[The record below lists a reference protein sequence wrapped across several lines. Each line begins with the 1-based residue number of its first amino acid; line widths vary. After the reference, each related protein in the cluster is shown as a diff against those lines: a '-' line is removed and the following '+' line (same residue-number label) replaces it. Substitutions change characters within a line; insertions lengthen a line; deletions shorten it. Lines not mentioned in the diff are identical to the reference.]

1 MGRCVLEFERIQ
13 ILFKKSDNAHQDNDF
28 LFVNWFVGPNH
39 VHTDPIKLQNLA
51 GNPSLDVGDMLQ
63 PVKVE
68 VPCAD
73 GDLVTASF
81 LIVNLGSTDTS
92 DQVAAAAEI
101 GKQVSEKLTELYL
114 KAAEEVV
121 RNSGIPLSQV
131 FADGIDKVAPAIVDT
146 VGAAWDDVIVPLVD
160 DVIDLFRKIL
170 GVPNCNGDVLHDI
183 VVFKPSE
190 PVAPELWTAPTYTA
204 SAKSGCGTPAT
215 TSVTYARERIID
227 GLPDFGT
234 PPPPATE
241 IVPVRGGSMADWIA
255 VWVSDPDP
263 KSTTGGPDIVVSIEA
278 SRAAS
283 GSLAANITEHVDWRF
298 NAEFDGG
305 GDVLFPH
312 TRPVFK
318 FLGTIPASVRP
329 FYNPTL
335 TPGELTLR
343 TGTVGPVP
351 RGAGVPAATPHASLS
366 QLSQALGLTWQRSSL
381 SGGGVPLK
389 SLFTDPA
396 GGVATDLMDAV
407 DTITIPSQGVMLCLY
422 EIRQNGRTVA
432 HLLRYIRQE
441 NTLYTRAD
449 WLLAHQVLV

>member
-1 MGRCVLEFERIQ
+1 
-13 ILFKKSDNAHQDNDF
+13 
-28 LFVNWFVGPNH
+28 
-39 VHTDPIKLQNLA
+39 
-51 GNPSLDVGDMLQ
+51 
-63 PVKVE
+63 VE

-73 GDLVTASF
+73 GDLVIAVF
-81 LIVNLGSTDTS
+81 WIVNLVSTDPS
-92 DQVAAAAEI
+92 DQVAAAVEI
-101 GKQVSEKLTELYL
+101 GKKVSEKYAELYL
-114 KAAEEVV
+114 KTVEEVI
-121 RNSGIPLSQV
+121 RITGTPLSKV
-131 FADGIDKVAPAIVDT
+131 FADDLDKLEPALVDQ
-146 VGAAWDDVIVPLVD
+146 VGAAWDDIIVPVVD
-160 DVIDLFRKIL
+160 DVLNFFGISV
-170 GVPNCNGDVLHDI
+170 GVPNCYGDVLHDF

-190 PVAPELWTAPTYTA
+190 PLAPDRWTAPTYTA
-204 SAKSGCGTPAT
+204 SAISGCGTPAT
-215 TSVTYARERIID
+215 TSVTYMRERVID

-234 PPPPATE
+234 PPPPVTE

-263 KSTTGGPDIVVSIEA
+263 KSTTGGPDIVVGIED

-283 GSLAANITEHVDWRF
+283 GSLAANITKHVDWRF

-312 TRPVFK
+312 TRSVMQ

-329 FYNPTL
+329 FYNPSL

-343 TGTVGPVP
+343 TGAAGAVGPVP
-351 RGAGVPAATPHASLS
+351 RGGGVPAATPHASLS
-366 QLSQALGLTWQRSSL
+366 QLLGLTWQRSSP

-389 SLFTDPA
+389 SLLTDPA
-396 GGVATDLMDAV
+396 EGVTTGLTDAV

-422 EIRQNGRTVA
+422 EIRQSGRTIG

>member
-101 GKQVSEKLTELYL
+101 GKQVSEKLIELYL

-215 TSVTYARERIID
+215 TSVTYSRERIID
-227 GLPDFGT
+227 GLLDFGT
-234 PPPPATE
+234 PPPSATE

-312 TRPVFK
+312 TRSVMQ

-396 GGVATDLMDAV
+396 GGVATGLTDAV

-422 EIRQNGRTVA
+422 EIRQSGRTIG